1 MKRIIARFVCFLIL
15 ATSTTVQG
23 QTLTN
28 ITVDW
33 RTILSRLTPGTFGTN
48 DFQITSSQSASD
60 ETYHNL
66 LVQNG
71 LKLLRFHNAN
81 LSNAWS
87 SATTRTWDATLVQQ
101 AYSAYNTAYDGQL
114 PTIIQNIPNWPSWMT
129 QNNGILDPSEYDEY
143 ANFCAS
149 LVGIINRDLHQG
161 VVYWEPLNEMEK
173 VYAQAGKLNDLWTI
187 YNRAAVAMKA
197 VDPSIKVGGPALS
210 YNDTAMLTSFLQASG
225 ANVDFV
231 SWHRYNG
238 GDPSAST
245 SSILANTPNYA
256 GSVTAM
262 RNVVNQ
268 YLPGKTV
275 ELQLGEYNIN
285 YNYASGENR
294 QNTYIGAIWFASVQ
308 KYLAESSIDQATQWN
323 AKDDYY
329 GLYDYYNNPR
339 LSATVFHWTN
349 HYFVGDVVK
358 TTSNQSGVEAFAV
371 AQADGSKS
379 ILLINKL
386 NTSTS
391 VSLSSLGQSFGT
403 GNLSIQ
409 KLGENGVSTVSMPA
423 TSISPGPFTLGAYSL
438 WLLRLPSPPLVSIS
452 GNNQQG
458 TVGNRLSLPLVVKVI
473 DGSGNPVSGI
483 NVQFAPTSGQVSTTS
498 QNTNSQGQA
507 QTYLTLGT
515 VSGTVN
521 VMASIANSTPLTL
534 TATAVSGSVHHM
546 TIQGATTGVTASSIP
561 FVATLYD
568 QYNNLV
574 TASTTPVSVTASN
587 LAGNFAPA
595 SPLAPVSAQVQ
606 TSFTP
611 SAIGSGSILFKSGSV
626 SMSQPLSVAAPLS
639 IPTNY
644 LPNGT
649 VSIPYATTLIATGG
663 TPPYL
668 WTISGG
674 TITPGLSLSSSGI
687 LSGTPTTVGTFNTG
701 YKVVDAVGRSYS
713 RSLNVRIYAP

>member
-1 MKRIIARFVCFLIL
+1 MKKIIALFACFLIL
-15 ATSTTVQG
+15 AFSTTVQA

-28 ITVDW
+28 ITIDW
-33 RTILSRLTPGTFGTN
+33 RTILSQSTPRTFGTN
-48 DFQITSSQSASD
+48 DFQITSSQSAVD

-71 LKLLRFHNAN
+71 LKLFRFHNAN

-87 SATTRTWDATLVQQ
+87 NATTRTWNADLVQQ
-101 AYSAYNTAYDGQL
+101 AYSAYNAAYNGQM
-114 PTIIQNIPNWPSWMT
+114 PTVIQNISNWPSWMT
-129 QNNGILDPSEYDEY
+129 QSNGVLDPSEYDEY

-149 LVGIINRDLHQG
+149 LVSIVNLDLHQG

-173 VYAQAGKLNDLWTI
+173 VYAQAGKLNELWTI
-187 YNRAAVAMKA
+187 YNKAAVAMKA
-197 VDPSIKVGGPALS
+197 VDPTIKVGGPALS
-210 YNDTAMLTSFLQASG
+210 YDDTATLTAFLQASG
-225 ANVDFV
+225 ANIDFV
-231 SWHRYNG
+231 SWHHYNG
-238 GDPSAST
+238 GDASAST
-245 SSILANTPNYA
+245 SSILANTPSYA
-256 GSVTAM
+256 GSVTAT
-262 RNVVNQ
+262 RNLVNQ

-329 GLYDYYNNPR
+329 GLYDYYNTPR
-339 LSATVFHWTN
+339 LSATVFNWTN

-371 AQADGSKS
+371 AQTDGSKS

-391 VSLSSLGQSFGT
+391 ISLSSLGQSFGT

-409 KLGENGVSTVSMPA
+409 KLGQNGVSTVSLPA
-423 TSISPGPFTLGAYSL
+423 TSISPGSFTLGAYSL
-438 WLLRLPSPPLVSIS
+438 WMLHLPSPPLVSVS

-473 DGSGNPVSGI
+473 DGNGNPMSGV
-483 NVQFAPTSGQVSTTS
+483 NVQFAPIGGQVSTTS

-515 VSGTVN
+515 VSGIVN
-521 VMASIANSTPLTL
+521 VMASTAQSIPLTL
-534 TATAVSGSVHHM
+534 SATAVSGSVHHL
-546 TIQGATTGVTASSIP
+546 TVQGATTGVMATSIP

-574 TASTTPVSVTASN
+574 TNASPVSVTVSN
-587 LAGNFAPA
+587 LTGNFAPA
-595 SPLAPVSAQVQ
+595 SPLTPVAAQVQ

-626 SMSQPLSVAAPLS
+626 SMSQPLSVADPLS

-649 VSIPYATTLIATGG
+649 VSIPYSTTLMATGG

-668 WTISGG
+668 WAISGG

-701 YKVVDAVGRSYS
+701 YKVVDAAGRSYS
-713 RSLNVRIYAP
+713 RSLNVRIYGP